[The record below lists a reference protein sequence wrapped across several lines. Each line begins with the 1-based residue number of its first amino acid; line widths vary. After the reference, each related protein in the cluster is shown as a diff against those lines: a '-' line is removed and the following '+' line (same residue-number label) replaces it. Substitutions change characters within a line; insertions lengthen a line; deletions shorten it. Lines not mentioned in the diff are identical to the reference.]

1 MKKLIAITLC
11 GLALVAPLSADISE
25 AISTGD
31 FDSYRNASSYE
42 VKKAAISAYL
52 RFQEEHNASDPA
64 AFAEGLN
71 ESRLA
76 VGQLIEEL
84 MSFAKFS
91 PDSTSYE
98 HLQACMN
105 ELNDLHQAHVH
116 LSKMLSLESPSLAV
130 LNAFSKAAE
139 KRLQKR
145 GISSMVSYLQEHP
158 HHVKGAISLAVA
170 GGVILAYKQGVF
182 EKAIVTLGE
191 LKEHLL
197 AMAGASE

>member
-1 MKKLIAITLC
+1 MNKLLVTVLAVLAI
-11 GLALVAPLSADISE
+11 VAPVHADVRE
-25 AISTGD
+25 AIDTGD
-31 FDSYRNASSYE
+31 FASFRSESSYE

-52 RFQEEHNASDPA
+52 RFQEEHNADDPA

-91 PDSTSYE
+91 PDGTTFE
-98 HLQACMN
+98 NLQACMN

-116 LSKMLSLESPSLAV
+116 LSKLLSVDSPSLAV
-130 LNAFSKAAE
+130 LNAFGKAAE

-145 GISSMVSYLQEHP
+145 GIDSMVSYLQEHP
-158 HHVKGAISLAVA
+158 NQVKGALSLVAA

-182 EKAIVTLGE
+182 EKAIETLGD
-191 LKEHLL
+191 LKLYLL
-197 AMAGASE
+197 ASAGVSE